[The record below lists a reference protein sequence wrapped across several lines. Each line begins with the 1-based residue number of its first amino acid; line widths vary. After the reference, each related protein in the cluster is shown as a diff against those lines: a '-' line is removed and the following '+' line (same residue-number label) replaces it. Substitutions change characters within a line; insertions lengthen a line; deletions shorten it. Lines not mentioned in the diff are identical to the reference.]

1 MEFDITKISSKG
13 QVVIPQEV
21 RDRLALK
28 NGQVFAVSTK
38 DNLIVL
44 KKVDNNL
51 EREELETLNEIKEAW
66 REIKAGK
73 CRKVSKEEFL
83 KNIKE
88 W

>member
-1 MEFDITKISSKG
+1 MEFDVTKISSKG
-13 QVVIPQEV
+13 QAVIPQEV
-21 RDRLALK
+21 RDRLALRD
-28 NGQVFAVSTK
+28 GQILAVSTK

-51 EREELETLNEIKEAW
+51 EREELETLKEIKKAW
-66 REIKAGK
+66 REIELGK

-83 KNIKE
+83 RNIKE

>member
-13 QVVIPQEV
+13 QVVIPQGI
-21 RDRLALK
+21 RDKLSLRD
-28 NGQVFAVSTK
+28 GQILAVSTE

-51 EREELETLNEIKEAW
+51 EKEELKIFNNIKGAW
-66 REIKAGK
+66 REIEAGK

>member
-28 NGQVFAVSTK
+28 NGQILAVSTK

-44 KKVDNNL
+44 KRVDNDL
-51 EREELETLNEIKEAW
+51 EKNELETLNQIKEAW
-66 REIKAGK
+66 REIEAGK

-83 KNIKE
+83 RNIKE